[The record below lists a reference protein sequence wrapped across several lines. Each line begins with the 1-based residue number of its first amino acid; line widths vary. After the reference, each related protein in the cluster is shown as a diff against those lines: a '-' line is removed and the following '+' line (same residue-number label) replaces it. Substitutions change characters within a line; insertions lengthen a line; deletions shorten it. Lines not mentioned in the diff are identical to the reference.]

1 MKDDRLYLR
10 HILDAIERTASY
22 VQDMSYDDFLEDTK
36 THTAV
41 IRELEIIG
49 EASKRLSPESKRH
62 TPEIPWRDI
71 TGMRDKLIHDY
82 FGVDLDAV
90 WKTIGSD
97 FASLKQ
103 AIKKLLQQK

>member
-10 HILDAIERTASY
+10 HIRDAIERVASY
-22 VQDMSYDDFLEDTK
+22 VQNMSYDDFLDDTK

-41 IRELEIIG
+41 IRELEIID

-90 WKTIGSD
+90 WKTIHVD
-97 FASLKQ
+97 FDNLKASVQ
-103 AIKKLLQQK
+103 KLLGE